1 MLDINLIETDI
12 DSFIKNLFDKAL
24 EERASDI
31 HLESYLKNGRI
42 RFRIDGRLLEILKLE
57 MDYYQKL
64 VTKIK
69 LMAKMDIAEKRRPQD
84 SRISLDYYD
93 NIDFRISSLTTVK
106 GEKIVIRILSF
117 KGFKDN
123 SKLLGFSDN
132 SKEIINKE
140 IKEKSGMIIF
150 SGPTGS
156 GKTTSLYSLLNLLND
171 ESVNIVSIEDPVE
184 YILNGVNQ
192 VEVKEKIGLSFA
204 TLLRSILRQDPDII
218 MIGEIRD
225 KETAKMAIRSAITGH
240 LVLTTLHTNDSKT
253 AIIRLKD
260 LGIENY
266 LLSSAINAVV
276 SQRLVRKLCDCKK
289 EDRMTEEEFEIFSKF
304 LDVDREKKIFRPSSC
319 PKCHGGYISREA
331 IEEVLLID
339 EDIKNLIRS
348 EDFSDDKIK
357 NHLEKINF
365 ETMFVNGLKKVLEG
379 VTSFEEVIPYNF
391 EN

>member
-1 MLDINLIETDI
+1 MLDKNLIETDI

-57 MDYYQKL
+57 MDSYQKL

>member
-204 TLLRSILRQDPDII
+204 TL
-218 MIGEIRD
+218 
-225 KETAKMAIRSAITGH
+225 
-240 LVLTTLHTNDSKT
+240 
-253 AIIRLKD
+253 
-260 LGIENY
+260 
-266 LLSSAINAVV
+266 
-276 SQRLVRKLCDCKK
+276 
-289 EDRMTEEEFEIFSKF
+289 
-304 LDVDREKKIFRPSSC
+304 
-319 PKCHGGYISREA
+319 
-331 IEEVLLID
+331 
-339 EDIKNLIRS
+339 
-348 EDFSDDKIK
+348 
-357 NHLEKINF
+357 
-365 ETMFVNGLKKVLEG
+365 
-379 VTSFEEVIPYNF
+379 
-391 EN
+391 

>member
-84 SRISLDYYD
+84 SRISLEYYD

-225 KETAKMAIRSAITGH
+225 KETAKMAVRSAITGH

>member
-289 EDRMTEEEFEIFSKF
+289 EDRMTDKEFEFFSKF

-319 PKCHGGYISREA
+319 QKCHGGYISREA